1 MKVDLEAE
9 VEIEFELEP
18 DERMGKG
25 GMAELEVS
33 SSVVDA
39 RSSSP
44 FHPVLS
50 APFLRHHTRPPQ
62 TKTQM
67 KIERPTPSTSPDSPS
82 TA

>member
-50 APFLRHHTRPPQ
+50 PPFLRHHSSRLILRRRWRPRWA
-62 TKTQM
+62 
-67 KIERPTPSTSPDSPS
+67 ES
-82 TA
+82 